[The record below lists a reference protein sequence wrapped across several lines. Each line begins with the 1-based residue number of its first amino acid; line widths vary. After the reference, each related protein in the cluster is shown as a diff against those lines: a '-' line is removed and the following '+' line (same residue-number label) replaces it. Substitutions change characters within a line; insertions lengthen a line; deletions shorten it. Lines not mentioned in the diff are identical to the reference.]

1 MKLLLTGATGFLGN
15 SILRRIH
22 TEPYNSKWLDKLVLL
37 GHSEKRADEVRR
49 EYNLPVYIGD
59 IKDTYFL
66 DRIFAENKIST
77 IIHTAAIKYVSVSND
92 NPISTLETNV
102 VGSYNLIKKAKQYE
116 IKNLVG
122 VSTDKAI
129 MPTNVYGNS
138 KRLMEKLFIGT
149 GFTVVSGVN
158 FFGSSGSV
166 LDVWHKQM
174 IQKKPLTLT
183 DKSCIRYFVEVDDM
197 VDLIF
202 ESLGRKGIYYPK
214 EVFEIRLESLL
225 RKFMDIFD
233 YPHYKITGLLH
244 GEKLI
249 EDKSDSSNVIKKDDA
264 FLENII
270 KRWRQ
275 ETSIVI

>member
-15 SILRRIH
+15 SILQRINS
-22 TEPYNSKWLDKLVLL
+22 EPDNKWKDNLVLL

-59 IKDTYFL
+59 IKDNYFL
-66 DRIFAENKIST
+66 DRIFAENDIST

-102 VGSYNLIKKAKQYE
+102 VGSYNLVKRAKDYGIKE
-116 IKNLVG
+116 FVG

-138 KRLMEKLFIGT
+138 KRLMEKLFVGN
-149 GFTVVSGVN
+149 GYTVVSGVN

-202 ESLGRKGIYYPK
+202 ESIGKEGIFYPS
-214 EVFEIRLESLL
+214 EVFEIKLESLL
-225 RKFMDIFD
+225 RIFMNIFGYID
-233 YPHYKITGLLH
+233 YEITGLLP

-249 EDKSDSSNVIKKDDA
+249 EDKSDSSNIIKKDNV